1 MHDLVGVGEVLL
13 RLAIPSPARFE
24 TVRQLDAQLG
34 GAEANVAAAAA
45 RLGLRTAWVSA
56 LPDNAWGARARREL
70 GGHGVDCRF
79 VVTVAQAR
87 MGVYFV
93 EYGAAPRPI
102 RVLYDRRDSAFAR
115 LEPGEVDWEPVRR
128 ARLVHLTGIT
138 PALGPAAR
146 RVFERALVEAQ
157 AVSFDVNY
165 RATLWS
171 PQEARSFIRGVL
183 PAVRYLFLGQAEA
196 RTIFEVTGSPAQTV
210 EAVSRMA
217 PGATVT
223 LLRGEEGSLA
233 LVQGRLYEPSAR
245 HTVTMVDPIGAGDA
259 YVAGFLW
266 ATLNGQ
272 APQAAVDAGAAV
284 AALKCSTWGDIAL
297 IDPADVRDLLGGG
310 PEVRR

>member
-1 MHDLVGVGEVLL
+1 
-13 RLAIPSPARFE
+13 
-24 TVRQLDAQLG
+24 
-34 GAEANVAAAAA
+34 
-45 RLGLRTAWVSA
+45 
-56 LPDNAWGARARREL
+56 
-70 GGHGVDCRF
+70 
-79 VVTVAQAR
+79 
-87 MGVYFV
+87 
-93 EYGAAPRPI
+93 
-102 RVLYDRRDSAFAR
+102 
-115 LEPGEVDWEPVRR
+115 
-128 ARLVHLTGIT
+128 
-138 PALGPAAR
+138 
-146 RVFERALVEAQ
+146 VFERALVEAQ